1 MSDVLLS
8 SEKRNHFETMITEML
23 SEAFGGDVE
32 VVVDTTGEVKL
43 PESVGELSL
52 WDGDDAFD
60 EIAGTQL
67 EFDVSPYR
75 VESVD
80 DPSVAFRIERDG
92 W

>member
-8 SEKRNHFETMITEML
+8 SEKQNHFENMITEML
-23 SEAFGGDVE
+23 SEALGGDVE
-32 VVVDTTGEVKL
+32 VVVETNGKVKL

-52 WDGDDAFD
+52 WDGDEAFN
-60 EIAGTQL
+60 EIEGTQL
-67 EFDVSPYR
+67 EFDVSQYR

-80 DPSVAFRIERDG
+80 DPAVAFRIERDG